1 MSEVTQPSSG
11 RALSR
16 IYRVCGVVFG
26 LGGVA
31 VAVWEP
37 FDSSSDVKYAPLVG
51 ISVFAVLY
59 VIAQAVERLV
69 EWVVDILTLLKGSP
83 GQVKA
88 ETLRNIG
95 NLDSTINGNP
105 AVTNFD
111 AVTQEKQTEEQKLDT
126 AITDITFLAHG
137 LSILLCA
144 CAVVALD
151 YGLLESLGA
160 TGFAGW
166 ADRLVTALAA
176 AGGSKGL
183 HELIGRMEKT
193 KEQAASAAKA
203 A

>member
-69 EWVVDILTLLKGSP
+69 EWVVDILTLLRLS
-83 GQVKA
+83 
-88 ETLRNIG
+88 R
-95 NLDSTINGNP
+95 
-105 AVTNFD
+105 
-111 AVTQEKQTEEQKLDT
+111 
-126 AITDITFLAHG
+126 FLCKRSASVGFVRSYRWG
-137 LSILLCA
+137 LMRS
-144 CAVVALD
+144 
-151 YGLLESLGA
+151 G
-160 TGFAGW
+160 
-166 ADRLVTALAA
+166 
-176 AGGSKGL
+176 
-183 HELIGRMEKT
+183 
-193 KEQAASAAKA
+193 
-203 A
+203 